1 MQHTC
6 VTQRMAMVVSLI
18 AQPTMHSP
26 GCHTAQA
33 DAMLYEACSMLKLSP
48 SGCSAGT
55 LAYGINMPCRT
66 VVFAGDH
73 IFLNSLQFRQMTG
86 RAGRRGFDTLGHVVF
101 WAVPSRKCTS
111 LLVSPV
117 PRLHGNFPMS
127 VSLSLRLLTLH
138 SAAPEDAQ
146 LQNDLLRLLQRPF
159 YACEDPQLQ
168 QKMQHLFQFS
178 LQYLQLQ
185 DALNA
190 QGRPVQLAGMAMH
203 LFWTEPA
210 NFAFVTLLRKGV
222 FHRICDGVKA
232 TADAP
237 LSDNVADEMLLVLSH
252 GCLRG
257 CSWRPLYELTKRAS
271 IPPLPSE

>member
-1 MQHTC
+1 MR
-6 VTQRMAMVVSLI
+6 V
-18 AQPTMHSP
+18 MHAIIFIR
-26 GCHTAQA
+26 TYAR
-33 DAMLYEACSMLKLSP
+33 Y
-48 SGCSAGT
+48 AGT

-86 RAGRRGFDTLGHVVF
+86 RAGRRGFDTLGHVIF

-117 PRLHGNFPMS
+117 PRLHGNFPLS
-127 VSLSLRLLTLH
+127 VSLTLRALTLH

-159 YACEDPQLQ
+159 YACEDPRLQ
-168 QKMQHLFQFS
+168 QKMQHLFHFS
-178 LQYLQLQ
+178 LRYLKLQ
-185 DALNA
+185 NALNG

-203 LFWTEPA
+203 LFWSEPA

-222 FHRICDGVKA
+222 FHKICAGGKA
-232 TADAP
+232 KHWASGP
-237 LSDNVADEMLLVLSH
+237 LPDRVANEMLLVLSH
-252 GCLRG
+252 VFERVQLA
-257 CSWRPLYELTKRAS
+257 PFVRADQVTIHTS
-271 IPPLPSE
+271 PSK